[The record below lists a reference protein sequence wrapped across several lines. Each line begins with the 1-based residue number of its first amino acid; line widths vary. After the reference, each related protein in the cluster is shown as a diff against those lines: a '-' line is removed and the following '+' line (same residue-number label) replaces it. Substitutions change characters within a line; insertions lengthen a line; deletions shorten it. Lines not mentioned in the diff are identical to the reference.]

1 MDKNLFVQTINQY
14 HPFMNYYQMVKLY
27 FKLIDSIYP
36 NYRHSYLSNADVFT
50 RLYSERKP
58 PYYNCC
64 TLHASLKNFQ
74 RIMFKKLKSR
84 YEKKIYQK
92 ACDFFIDLNLKILL
106 ELDKS
111 YLYQVFKSKYS
122 KLIKFNNLNKFNNS
136 IQFNNSIKLEEE
148 FCNLIRKKYG
158 KWELFKGYVSIDRK
172 GRIVDVRIPSSQLVK
187 LQKKYLFDITF

>member
-1 MDKNLFVQTINQY
+1 MDKNLFIQTINQY
-14 HPFMNYYQMVKLY
+14 HPFMKYYQMVRIY

-36 NYRHSYLSNADVFT
+36 NNRHSYLSNADVFN

-74 RIMFKKLKSR
+74 RVMFKRLKSK
-84 YEKKIYQK
+84 YEKKIYYK
-92 ACDFFIDLNLKILL
+92 ACDFFIDLNLRILF

-111 YLYQVFKSKYS
+111 YQYDKFKKKYS
-122 KLIKFNNLNKFNNS
+122 KLIKFNKIDKFNNS
-136 IQFNNSIKLEEE
+136 SKLEEE
-148 FCNLIRKKYG
+148 FCNLIREKYG

-172 GRIVDVRIPSSQLVK
+172 GRIVDVRIPSSQLIK
-187 LQKKYLFDITF
+187 LQHKYLNNIL

>member
-1 MDKNLFVQTINQY
+1 MDKNLFVETINKY
-14 HPFMNYYQMVKLY
+14 HPFMNYYQMVKIY

-64 TLHASLKNFQ
+64 TLHASLKKFQ

-84 YEKKIYQK
+84 YERKIYQK

-111 YLYQVFKSKYS
+111 YFYQDF
-122 KLIKFNNLNKFNNS
+122 LIKINNLHK
-136 IQFNNSIKLEEE
+136 FNNSIKLEEE
-148 FCNLIRKKYG
+148 FCNLIRKKYD

-172 GRIVDVRIPSSQLVK
+172 GRIVDVRKNI
-187 LQKKYLFDITF
+187 YLILLSNNIL